1 MRTADVLIIGAGAA
15 GLAAAVTLKENGVEN
30 VLLVDRQDYAGGILF
45 QCIHS
50 GFGLHRFGEELTGPE
65 YAQRYIDQARRH
77 HVAMLLSS
85 HVVDI
90 LCRDTDKEVIIL
102 SQERGLVRVHA
113 KAIILAM
120 GCRERNRGNINIPG
134 SRPAGIFTAGFVQ
147 KLVNLEGYMPG
158 REFVIIGSGDIGLIM
173 ARRLTLEGADVRAVL
188 EIQPYPGGLQ
198 RNVVQCLDDFDIPL
212 YTSHVVTKIC
222 GGRRVQSVE
231 VSEILPDGRLEPKM
245 KIPCDTL
252 LLSVGLIPENE
263 LSLRAGVSLHPAS
276 LGPVVGSDYMTR
288 VSGIF
293 ACGNV
298 LHVHDL
304 VDYVSEEAS
313 ACADAV
319 AAFLAGRLPPGEG
332 IAVHSGNMV
341 RYVVPSSLKPISD
354 RILKLRPVAP
364 MKNTVLKVSGDN
376 GEELFS
382 KQLMRA
388 LPSEMITI
396 SLPQVPAGC
405 KSITVYF
412 QV

>member
-1 MRTADVLIIGAGAA
+1 MKTADVLVIGAGAA
-15 GLAAAVTLKENGVEN
+15 GLAAAVTLKESGVDK
-30 VLLVDRQDYAGGILF
+30 VLVVDRQDYAGGILF

-65 YAQRYIDQARRH
+65 YAQRDIDQARRLR
-77 HVAMLLSS
+77 VEMLLSS

-90 LCRDTDKEVIIL
+90 LNRDTGKEVIIL
-102 SQERGLVRVHA
+102 SQELGLVKVHT

-120 GCRERNRGNINIPG
+120 GCRERNRGNVNIPG

-158 REFVIIGSGDIGLIM
+158 REYVIIGSGDIGLIM
-173 ARRLTLEGADVRAVL
+173 ARRLTLEGVKVRAVL

-222 GGRRVQSVE
+222 GSRRIQSVE
-231 VSEILPDGRLEPKM
+231 VSEIMQDGRLEPKM

-263 LSLRAGVSLHPAS
+263 LSIKAGVSLHTAS
-276 LGPVVGSDYMTR
+276 LGPVVSSDYMTS
-288 VSGIF
+288 VPGIF

-304 VDYVSEEAS
+304 VDYASQEAA
-313 ACADAV
+313 ACATAV
-319 AAFLAGRLPPGEG
+319 SWYLADRLPAEKG
-332 IAVHSGNMV
+332 IPVYSGNMV
-341 RYVVPSSLKPISD
+341 KYVIPSSLKPLSD
-354 RILKLRPVAP
+354 GLLKLRPVVP
-364 MKNTVLKVSGDN
+364 MNNVVLKAAGDN
-376 GEELFS
+376 GEVLFTKS
-382 KQLMRA
+382 LMRA
-388 LPSEMITI
+388 LPSEMITF
-396 SLPQVPAGC
+396 SLPDVPAGC
-405 KSITVYF
+405 KSVTVYF

>member
-1 MRTADVLIIGAGAA
+1 MKTADVLVIGAGAA
-15 GLAAAVTLKENGVEN
+15 GLAAAVTLKESGVDN
-30 VLLVDRQDYAGGILF
+30 VLVVDRQDFAGGILF

-65 YAQRYIDQARRH
+65 YAQRDIDQARRFR
-77 HVAMLLSS
+77 VEMLLSS

-90 LCRDTDKEVIIL
+90 VCNDTGKEVIIL
-102 SQERGLVRVHA
+102 SQDQGLVRIHA

-173 ARRLTLEGADVRAVL
+173 ARRLTLEGAQVRAVL

-198 RNVVQCLDDFDIPL
+198 RNVVQCLDDFDIPF

-231 VSEILPDGRLEPKM
+231 VSEIMQDGRLEPKM

-263 LSLRAGVSLHPAS
+263 LSIRAGVSLHTAS
-276 LGPVVGSDYMTR
+276 LGPVVSSDYMTS
-288 VSGIF
+288 VPGIF

-304 VDYVSEEAS
+304 VDYASQEAA
-313 ACADAV
+313 ACAAAV
-319 AAFLAGRLPPGEG
+319 SRFLAGRLPSEEG
-332 IAVHSGNMV
+332 IPVHSGNMV
-341 RYVVPSSLKPISD
+341 KYVVPSSLKPPSD
-354 RILKLRPVAP
+354 ATLKLRPVAP
-364 MKNTVLKVSGDN
+364 MKNAVLKAAGDN
-376 GEELFS
+376 GEILYT
-382 KQLMRA
+382 KQLVRA
-388 LPSEMITI
+388 LPSEMITF
-396 SLPQVPAGC
+396 SLPDVSAGS
-405 KSITVYF
+405 KSITVF
-412 QV
+412 FEV